1 MDMSASTIRKSKGY
15 LLLFFGMLFFF
26 WMTCRIPVRAENWTL
41 LGDASGS
48 DQEYLLTQYHT
59 KSYGGV
65 RKNAPVNIRSG
76 ATLTFDY
83 YVGDVENDARNGFLV
98 EFANSL
104 VELDKYGYYGYNDY
118 YSGSMRYC
126 GVEFVPDA
134 ICTIGCDRY
143 NPRHIGIL
151 SNYTG
156 KTQHVATNGAIPEI
170 ADSCWHHVKIKCTSK
185 SIKVYQD
192 GSLVLSAKTQIP
204 EISYIGITASTSY
217 WGYENHKVRNLKVSS
232 NSLPKI
238 RLDANGGKCPVSSM
252 YIVSNGSTKLPS
264 ATRAGYTFLG
274 WYTDRTGGRKIN
286 SSAYTFRN
294 GETIYARWRA
304 NKYSI
309 SFQANG
315 GTVSSAKKTVTYGA
329 SCGALPTPTRTKGK
343 FLGWYTAKTGGTKY
357 TSSTKY
363 LVAGNKTLYAHWKM
377 TKYTVKFNGNGGKA
391 SFLSRAVDYGSK
403 IGSLPTASR
412 SNYSFLGWYTKKNG
426 GTKIT
431 ASYKVTKNITVY
443 AHWKKRSGTGGG
455 DGGGDGDGGGR
466 RCAVCNGTGEIRC
479 GTCGGSGSYYW
490 SGQGYRTCYNCHGSG
505 KKACTSC
512 GGDGYL

>member
-1 MDMSASTIRKSKGY
+1 MDMSASTIRRSKGY

-143 NPRHIGIL
+143 NPRHIGI
-151 SNYTG
+151 
-156 KTQHVATNGAIPEI
+156 
-170 ADSCWHHVKIKCTSK
+170 
-185 SIKVYQD
+185 
-192 GSLVLSAKTQIP
+192 
-204 EISYIGITASTSY
+204 TASTSY

-264 ATRAGYTFLG
+264 TTRAGYTFLG

-391 SFLSRAVDYGSK
+391 SFSSRAVDYGSK

-466 RCAVCNGTGEIRC
+466 RCAVCNGTGEVRC

-490 SGQGYRTCYNCHGSG
+490 AGEGYKTCYNCHGSG